1 MFQQDQAESHEAP
14 YGDRPAF
21 PYLLI
26 TGDLRKT
33 RDQHSGPAGYFSLV
47 LQKKPPNF
55 IDHGL
60 FHLTP
65 FRHFLFL
72 HVAAPAIFADEQDGT
87 PAEGQKEN
95 SPEKAPDLSEFRTF
109 TSAKGDKTLQL
120 KVVARID
127 DETYKVQ
134 NPEGRIFNIKT
145 SNLSRSDQLFLDFW
159 EPDAILNLKEAALP
173 DVLDQM
179 GYSVL
184 NMTVVESTF
193 FITATVDGK
202 TGKFLLDPSRGWS
215 TFDPVAAKEIGMN
228 LGQGRINFTD
238 NTGKSSR
245 SQRGAV
251 KEFRAGSVSVSSH
264 DFEVIEVAK
273 MFRAVPANTIG
284 AIGGDLLK
292 RLNALVDFGGKRLF
306 VRAEP

>member
-1 MFQQDQAESHEAP
+1 MKPPTEI
-14 YGDRPAF
+14 DRPFHISLLPGICERPATSIAARQGIFRWCSRRSRPILSIMAF
-21 PYLLI
+21 
-26 TGDLRKT
+26 
-33 RDQHSGPAGYFSLV
+33 
-47 LQKKPPNF
+47 F
-55 IDHGL
+55 ISRL
-60 FHLTP
+60 SAI
-65 FRHFLFL
+65 FLFL